1 VEMNQEPAR
10 GGVAMHLSGCKAWCK
25 AVYARIMQ
33 YVCARIVEKSK
44 KWGAAARMRT
54 TRTRNRGK
62 RLTDHSPYYSY
73 KVRRSL
79 PGAQKVPLL
88 VDCMHMK
95 KRSPVMRSIVDLR
108 LIVWQH
114 RTKIGKEIGK
124 MDSKGKN
131 KNKNRYNTSLR
142 ALAS

>member
-1 VEMNQEPAR
+1 
-10 GGVAMHLSGCKAWCK
+10 
-25 AVYARIMQ
+25 
-33 YVCARIVEKSK
+33 
-44 KWGAAARMRT
+44 
-54 TRTRNRGK
+54 
-62 RLTDHSPYYSY
+62 
-73 KVRRSL
+73 
-79 PGAQKVPLL
+79 
-88 VDCMHMK
+88 MHMK